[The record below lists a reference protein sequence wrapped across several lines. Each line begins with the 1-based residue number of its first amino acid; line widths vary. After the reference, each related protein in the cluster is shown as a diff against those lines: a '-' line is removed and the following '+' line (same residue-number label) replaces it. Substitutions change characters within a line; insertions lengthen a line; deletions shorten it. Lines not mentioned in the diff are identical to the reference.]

1 MSQTATRARAISMR
15 IFLSF
20 AGAYFVSYAL
30 RSVNA
35 ALAPLLAAD
44 LQLSAGSLGWLTSA
58 FFLAF
63 AAMQIPLGIALDK
76 FGARRTEST
85 LLLVSA
91 LGALIVS
98 LGSSLW
104 TLSAGRLLIGVGVA
118 GCLMAP
124 YSYFRRCY
132 PTERQSQLA
141 LWMLISGTL
150 GALAATQP
158 TLTLAHWIGWR
169 GVFAVAAGL
178 LILGAVAIFSFTG
191 DQDRHSAPTPEG
203 AAPAGFI
210 RLISHPTMLRVIPTS
225 IFFSG
230 GLAALQTLWT
240 GPWMTQVLGLTT
252 MEAGDALLAFNSA
265 LLASYVA
272 MSLFS
277 PRLERL
283 GLPLARQ
290 SLLGFIWVVSCLC
303 LIVFWRAREAWIL
316 WLLLAP
322 GIPAVVLMQTQ
333 TATAF
338 PRHLAGRILTT
349 FNLVSFS
356 GAFIVQ
362 WGIGLMVD
370 LFISFGN
377 PRDAALTSAFLC
389 LAALQAASLLWF
401 VLRRPASSSLRV
413 N

>member
-1 MSQTATRARAISMR
+1 MSQTATRTRAISMR

-44 LQLSAGSLGWLTSA
+44 LHLSAGSLGWLTSA

-141 LWMLISGTL
+141 LWFP
-150 GALAATQP
+150 A
-158 TLTLAHWIGWR
+158 
-169 GVFAVAAGL
+169 
-178 LILGAVAIFSFTG
+178 
-191 DQDRHSAPTPEG
+191 HSARSPRRSP
-203 AAPAGFI
+203 
-210 RLISHPTMLRVIPTS
+210 RSHLRIG
-225 IFFSG
+225 SG
-230 GLAALQTLWT
+230 GGGCSRW
-240 GPWMTQVLGLTT
+240 PP
-252 MEAGDALLAFNSA
+252 D
-265 LLASYVA
+265 
-272 MSLFS
+272 
-277 PRLERL
+277 
-283 GLPLARQ
+283 
-290 SLLGFIWVVSCLC
+290 C
-303 LIVFWRAREAWIL
+303 
-316 WLLLAP
+316 
-322 GIPAVVLMQTQ
+322 
-333 TATAF
+333 
-338 PRHLAGRILTT
+338 
-349 FNLVSFS
+349 
-356 GAFIVQ
+356 
-362 WGIGLMVD
+362 
-370 LFISFGN
+370 
-377 PRDAALTSAFLC
+377 
-389 LAALQAASLLWF
+389 
-401 VLRRPASSSLRV
+401 
-413 N
+413 

>member
-1 MSQTATRARAISMR
+1 MPQTATRARAISLR

-44 LQLSAGSLGWLTSA
+44 LHLSAGSLGWLTSA
-58 FFLAF
+58 CFLAF
-63 AAMQIPLGIALDK
+63 ASMQIPLGIALDK

-85 LLLVSA
+85 LLLVGA
-91 LGALIVS
+91 CGALIVS
-98 LGSSLW
+98 LGDSLW
-104 TLSAGRLLIGVGVA
+104 TLSAGRLLIGVGVS

-124 YSYFRRCY
+124 YSYFRRCF

-158 TLTLAHWIGWR
+158 TLALAHWIGWR
-169 GVFAVAAGL
+169 GVFMTAAVL
-178 LILGAVAIFSFTG
+178 LVLASVAIFSFTG
-191 DQDRHSAPTPEG
+191 DQDKHAAPVPEG

-210 RLISHPTMLRVIPTS
+210 RLIGHPTMLRVIPTT

-230 GLAALQTLWT
+230 GLTALQTLWA
-240 GPWMTQVLGLTT
+240 GPWLTRVLGLST
-252 MEAGDALLAFNSA
+252 MQAGDALLAFNAA
-265 LLASYVA
+265 LLASYIA
-272 MSLFS
+272 MSLYS
-277 PRLERL
+277 PRVEKL
-283 GLPLARQ
+283 GVPLASQ
-290 SLLGFIWVVSCLC
+290 SLLGFIWVLCCVS
-303 LIVFWRAREAWIL
+303 LIVVWRDPEAWIL

-322 GIPAVVLMQTQ
+322 GIPAVILMQTQ

-349 FNLVSFS
+349 FNLVTFS

-362 WGIGLMVD
+362 WGIGLTVD
-370 LFISFGN
+370 LFISFGI
-377 PRDAALTSAFLC
+377 PRDAALTRAFLC
-389 LAALQAASLLWF
+389 LAVLQAASLLWY
-401 VLRRPASSSLRV
+401 VLRRPARSSIRV

>member
-1 MSQTATRARAISMR
+1 MPQTATSARAISMR

-44 LQLSAGSLGWLTSA
+44 LHLSAGSLGWLTSA

-85 LLLVSA
+85 LLIVGAS
-91 LGALIVS
+91 GALIVALGHS
-98 LGSSLW
+98 LLAI
-104 TLSAGRLLIGVGVA
+104 SAGRLLIGVGVS

-124 YSYFRRCY
+124 YAYFRRCF
-132 PTERQSQLA
+132 PTDRQSQLA

-158 TLTLAHWIGWR
+158 TLALAQWIGWR
-169 GVFAVAAGL
+169 GVFVMAAGL
-178 LILGAVAIFSFTG
+178 LALGSLAIFTLTN
-191 DQDRHSAPTPEG
+191 DRDRH
-203 AAPAGFI
+203 AAPVPDGAIPVGFI
-210 RLISHPTMLRVIPTS
+210 RLIGHPTMLRVIPTT
-225 IFFSG
+225 IFYSG
-230 GLAALQTLWT
+230 GLTALQTLWT
-240 GPWMTQVLGLTT
+240 GPWLTQVLGLST
-252 MEAGDALLAFNSA
+252 MEAGDALLAFNFT

-272 MSLFS
+272 MSVFS
-277 PRLERL
+277 RRIERL

-290 SLLGFIWVVSCLC
+290 SLIGFVWVVSCLC
-303 LIVFWRAREAWIL
+303 LIVLWRTRDAWIV

-338 PRHLAGRILTT
+338 PRHLAGRVLTT
-349 FNLVSFS
+349 FNLVTFT
-356 GAFIVQ
+356 GAFAIQ
-362 WGIGLMVD
+362 WGIGLLVD
-370 LFISFGN
+370 FFMMHGH
-377 PRDAALTSAFLC
+377 PRDTSLIGAFLC
-389 LAALQAASLLWF
+389 LAALQGLSLLWF
-401 VLRRPASSSLRV
+401 VLRRPALPSV
-413 N
+413 

>member
-1 MSQTATRARAISMR
+1 
-15 IFLSF
+15 
-20 AGAYFVSYAL
+20 
-30 RSVNA
+30 
-35 ALAPLLAAD
+35 
-44 LQLSAGSLGWLTSA
+44 
-58 FFLAF
+58 
-63 AAMQIPLGIALDK
+63 
-76 FGARRTEST
+76 
-85 LLLVSA
+85 
-91 LGALIVS
+91 
-98 LGSSLW
+98 
-104 TLSAGRLLIGVGVA
+104 
-118 GCLMAP
+118 
-124 YSYFRRCY
+124 
-132 PTERQSQLA
+132 
-141 LWMLISGTL
+141 
-150 GALAATQP
+150 
-158 TLTLAHWIGWR
+158 
-169 GVFAVAAGL
+169 
-178 LILGAVAIFSFTG
+178 
-191 DQDRHSAPTPEG
+191 
-203 AAPAGFI
+203 
-210 RLISHPTMLRVIPTS
+210 MLRVIPTS

-252 MEAGDALLAFNSA
+252 MEAGDALLAFNTA

-277 PRLERL
+277 LRLERL

-401 VLRRPASSSLRV
+401 VLRRPVSSSLRV